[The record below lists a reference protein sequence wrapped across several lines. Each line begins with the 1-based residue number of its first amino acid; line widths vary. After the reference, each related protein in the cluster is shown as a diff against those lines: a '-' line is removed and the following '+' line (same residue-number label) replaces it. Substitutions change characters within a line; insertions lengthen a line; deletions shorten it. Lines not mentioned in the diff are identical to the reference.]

1 MYYRLYK
8 SRLKCLIR
16 NYDIL
21 FWSFAFPILL
31 SLFFY
36 MGFYNL
42 SKGEAIKTIP
52 VAVVGNSAFSEDLLQ
67 IMERA
72 RIGEDNPLFQLI
84 RVNQT
89 EAETLLQERQVEGIV
104 YTGEET
110 ALVVNSNG
118 YYQTI
123 IKTFMDTYLQSK
135 QTAKR
140 AGSLNRGLQEEDL
153 SEIAAGNRNYIID
166 GSSSDNPDTTLIYF
180 YTLIALA
187 CMFGSNY
194 GFREMRNIEAN
205 QSPVAARL
213 QVAPVHKLKLL
224 LCNLT
229 ASFTM
234 HFLSILLLLLFLNR
248 VLMIKFGGET
258 FRLICVCFLGSICG
272 IALGAMVCVIVK
284 ANIKVRSAIL
294 YIVVLGGSF
303 LSGILIVDMKYFIT
317 NNIPLLGFINPSNLI
332 TDAFYSLYF
341 YDGYDRYQL
350 NLSILGVLTGI
361 FIVIT
366 YLEVRRKDYASI

>member
-1 MYYRLYK
+1 M
-8 SRLKCLIR
+8 
-16 NYDIL
+16 L
-21 FWSFAFPILL
+21 FWSLAFPILL
-31 SLFFY
+31 AIFFY

-42 SKGEAIKTIP
+42 SRGEIIKTIP
-52 VAVVGNSAFSEDLLQ
+52 VAVVENVASTEDLLQ
-67 IMERA
+67 IMESA
-72 RIGEDNPLFQLI
+72 RIDEDNPLFQMI

-104 YTGEET
+104 FTGEET
-110 ALVVNSNG
+110 VLAINSNG

-123 IKTFMDTYLQSK
+123 IKAFLDTYLQSK
-135 QTAKR
+135 QTAIR
-140 AGSLNRGLQEEDL
+140 AGGLNQEMLNEDL
-153 SEIAAGNRNYIID
+153 FETAAGNRNYIID
-166 GSSSDNPDTTLIYF
+166 GNSSDNLDTTLIYF

-194 GFREMRNIEAN
+194 GFREMRDIEAN

-213 QVAPVHKLKLL
+213 QVTPVNKFKLL
-224 LCNLT
+224 LCNLA
-229 ASFTM
+229 ASFTI
-234 HFLSILLLLLFLNR
+234 HFLSILLLLFFLSK
-248 VLMIKFGGET
+248 VLMIEFGGET
-258 FRLICVCFLGSICG
+258 LRLISICFLGSICG
-272 IALGAMVCVIVK
+272 IAFGAMVCVIVK

-303 LSGILIVDMKYFIT
+303 LSGMLIVDMKYFIT

-361 FIVIT
+361 FIAIT
-366 YLEVRRKDYASI
+366 YFEVRRKDYASI

>member
-16 NYDIL
+16 NYDML

-42 SKGEAIKTIP
+42 SKDKAIETIP
-52 VAVVGNSAFSEDLLQ
+52 VAVVGDYTFSDDLLQ
-67 IMERA
+67 VMERA
-72 RIGEDNPLFQLI
+72 RASEDTPLFWLI
-84 RVNQT
+84 KVNQM

-104 YTGEET
+104 YTDEET

-123 IKTFMDTYLQSK
+123 IKAFLDTYLQSK

-140 AGSLNRGLQEEDL
+140 AGSLNQSLQEDV
-153 SEIAAGNRNYIID
+153 SEIMADNRNYIID
-166 GSSSDNPDTTLIYF
+166 GSGDNPNTTLIYF

-187 CMFGSNY
+187 CMFGSKY
-194 GFREMRNIEAN
+194 GFLEMRNIEAN

-213 QVAPVHKLKLL
+213 QAAPVHKLKLL

-229 ASFTM
+229 ASFTI
-234 HFLSILLLLLFLNR
+234 HFLSILLLLLFLNK
-248 VLMIKFGGET
+248 VLMIALGGEIL
-258 FRLICVCFLGSICG
+258 RLMCVCLLGSICG
-272 IALGAMVCVIVK
+272 VTLGAMVCVIVK

-303 LSGILIVDMKYFIT
+303 LSGMLIVDMKYFIT

-366 YLEVRRKDYASI
+366 YLEIRRKDYASI